1 MTWFSS
7 MIPGAPGNADSI
19 ALVAQTLHESAT
31 HAENIEQAVSR
42 IPSSISTWKGHAHL
56 DYLESQQRARS
67 RMIHFNEG
75 MACAANDVE
84 SYSWSVRA
92 MHNYV
97 ENTLRPTAQE
107 LDEAFTRTPAGQ
119 RLDAYFS
126 LLAEARTLQG
136 EYRERYNR
144 LKQEAEDLALS
155 LQQALSI
162 EPVAKKSKF
171 AGGFFDPSRTE
182 RLSERDIDRINA
194 EIKALREGSFD
205 LRAIAQGSIGDCY
218 YLASLM
224 AVMNSPE
231 GQALLADG
239 IRPHY
244 NQDGTI
250 DGYIVTVYDK
260 PGFFSSG
267 SSTEVLVRD
276 TYANG
281 ARSSGSAGVI
291 SLYEKAFSQL
301 HPGGVNRS
309 TFFESGITA
318 GYPREALP
326 RVTGQGTSTVDR
338 DGIFGFGS
346 GYDARRTT
354 DDHRGRQQRA
364 AHHRQHGEQ
373 RRIHEPNRP
382 RGCDTAQRAG
392 DAHRHLPRTR
402 LRGHTRRFVRPHARQ
417 SARYQHGLG
426 DGKRDPHR
434 GIHHLL
440 GEFQQVLRRRHPR
453 CRQITRHHA
462 QGALLT

>member
-31 HAENIEQAVSR
+31 QAENIEQAVSR

-56 DYLESQQRARS
+56 DYLESQQRARR

-107 LDEAFTRTPAGQ
+107 LDEAFTHTPAGQ
-119 RLDAYFS
+119 RINAYFS

-194 EIKALREGSFD
+194 ELKALREGSFD

-239 IRPHY
+239 IRS
-244 NQDGTI
+244 
-250 DGYIVTVYDK
+250 
-260 PGFFSSG
+260 PGPLRTQVFSS
-267 SSTEVLVRD
+267 SET
-276 TYANG
+276 
-281 ARSSGSAGVI
+281 
-291 SLYEKAFSQL
+291 
-301 HPGGVNRS
+301 
-309 TFFESGITA
+309 
-318 GYPREALP
+318 
-326 RVTGQGTSTVDR
+326 
-338 DGIFGFGS
+338 
-346 GYDARRTT
+346 
-354 DDHRGRQQRA
+354 
-364 AHHRQHGEQ
+364 
-373 RRIHEPNRP
+373 
-382 RGCDTAQRAG
+382 
-392 DAHRHLPRTR
+392 
-402 LRGHTRRFVRPHARQ
+402 
-417 SARYQHGLG
+417 
-426 DGKRDPHR
+426 
-434 GIHHLL
+434 
-440 GEFQQVLRRRHPR
+440 
-453 CRQITRHHA
+453 
-462 QGALLT
+462 

>member
-19 ALVAQTLHESAT
+19 ALVAQALHESAT
-31 HAENIEQAVSR
+31 HADNIEQAVSR

-194 EIKALREGSFD
+194 ELKALREGSFD

-224 AVMNSPE
+224 AVMNSPRAVAPRRRHSTALQPRRNDRRLHRHGLRQARLLLLRLLHGGI
-231 GQALLADG
+231 GQRH
-239 IRPHY
+239 IP
-244 NQDGTI
+244 
-250 DGYIVTVYDK
+250 
-260 PGFFSSG
+260 
-267 SSTEVLVRD
+267 
-276 TYANG
+276 
-281 ARSSGSAGVI
+281 
-291 SLYEKAFSQL
+291 
-301 HPGGVNRS
+301 
-309 TFFESGITA
+309 
-318 GYPREALP
+318 
-326 RVTGQGTSTVDR
+326 
-338 DGIFGFGS
+338 
-346 GYDARRTT
+346 
-354 DDHRGRQQRA
+354 
-364 AHHRQHGEQ
+364 Q
-373 RRIHEPNRP
+373 RRPILGGSR
-382 RGCDTAQRAG
+382 
-392 DAHRHLPRTR
+392 RHLP
-402 LRGHTRRFVRPHARQ
+402 VRKGVFPAPPGR
-417 SARYQHGLG
+417 S
-426 DGKRDPHR
+426 
-434 GIHHLL
+434 
-440 GEFQQVLRRRHPR
+440 QQVN
-453 CRQITRHHA
+453 
-462 QGALLT
+462 LL